1 MRIVLVQDSAGHST
15 GYHVVARA
23 LREAGFEV
31 ILGGVLLPAGIAW
44 LAADEGADA
53 IGYRIM
59 DASPVILVGRLREE
73 MIRQGAGDI
82 PIMVGGIVPDEDL
95 PRLEAL
101 GVAAVFRPGATFDEI
116 ARGIRS
122 LARPDGSDHP

>member
-15 GYHVVARA
+15 GYNVVARA

-31 ILGGVLLPAGIAW
+31 VLGGVQLPSGIAR

-59 DASPVILVGRLREE
+59 DASPVILIGRLREE
-73 MIRQGAGDI
+73 MARQGTGDV
-82 PIMVGGIVPDEDL
+82 PILVGGIVPDEDV
-95 PRLEAL
+95 PRLEAM
-101 GVAAVFRPGATFDEI
+101 GVTAIFRPGVTFEEI
-116 ARGIRS
+116 ARGIRALS
-122 LARPDGSDHP
+122 RPTGSDHP